1 MAIWLHRLWSNGS
14 PVSRFSLVCPF
25 ISRNSFV
32 RLGSWESVPLVENW
46 RSKAL
51 TNFPE
56 LEFEITRNQGGPIG
70 LWTDLHLALAG
81 AYQTTPINDELIG
94 RIYDFAA
101 WCFRQPETGEVETD
115 LSNAA
120 AVGFIESLPLD
131 QRVSDD
137 LYRWLSVET
146 FEGCESLFR
155 HHLSEEKYRKL
166 HTDFIQKKKGF
177 TGPSHL

>member
-1 MAIWLHRLWSNGS
+1 M
-14 PVSRFSLVCPF
+14 
-25 ISRNSFV
+25 
-32 RLGSWESVPLVENW
+32 EDW

-70 LWTDLHLALAG
+70 FWTDLHLALAG

-155 HHLSEEKYRKL
+155 HHLSEEEYRKL
-166 HTDFIQKKKGF
+166 HTDFIRKKKGF
-177 TGPSHL
+177 TRPSRL